1 MHLST
6 ELASTGVPSID
17 QDQIAP
23 LCTPP
28 LQLDLLLKEDGCKE
42 KVAAAKAQ
50 TNLLQRKLD
59 FYVND
64 V

>member
-1 MHLST
+1 MLFK
-6 ELASTGVPSID
+6 SISD
-17 QDQIAP
+17 
-23 LCTPP
+23 LTMYPP

-50 TNLLQRKLD
+50 ANLLQGKLD